1 MKTRTSFVS
10 NSSSSS
16 FIVLKSDISKENEKF
31 LKKRIK
37 KYSLNLDKLVFPID
51 KNKRIRIGKS
61 SFILKKK
68 SIEEQIFTD
77 QSFGLKNKVRIDVHC
92 NEDEVIYDL
101 FAKKIPFIA
110 TIHYEHFLLFFDGEK
125 LF

>member
-1 MKTRTSFVS
+1 MKLRTSFVS

-37 KYSLNLDKLVFPID
+37 KYSLDLNKLVFPID
-51 KNKRIRIGKS
+51 KNKRVRIGKH

-68 SIEEQIFTD
+68 SIEEQIFW
-77 QSFGLKNKVRIDVHC
+77 SLGFNIV
-92 NEDEVIYDL
+92 
-101 FAKKIPFIA
+101 
-110 TIHYEHFLLFFDGEK
+110 LLERMYASNGRMQWHRR
-125 LF
+125 